1 VTLSELNVLEPS
13 SRAETEFERCCA
25 STKWAHL
32 MATARPFADFEAMTH
47 AADRI
52 WWSLD
57 AVDWLEAFAAHPR
70 IGGRPES
77 AWSSEEQATAAA
89 AADDVRDHLSR
100 ANETYERR
108 FGYVFLVYATGKT
121 AEEIL
126 KTLDVRL
133 RNAPETELRV
143 AAEEQRKITNLRL
156 KKLVAP

>member
-1 VTLSELNVLEPS
+1 VTLSELNVLEPP
-13 SRAETEFERCCA
+13 SRAEAEFERCCA

-32 MATARPFADFEAMTH
+32 MAAARPFADLEAMTA

-57 AVDWLEAFAAHPR
+57 AGDWLEAFAAHPR

-89 AADDVRDHLSR
+89 TADDVRDRLSR
-100 ANETYERR
+100 ANEAYERR
-108 FGYVFLVYATGKT
+108 FGHTFLVCATGKT

-126 KTLDVRL
+126 GMLETRW
-133 RNAPETELRV
+133 RNAPEFELRV
-143 AAEEQRKITNLRL
+143 AADEQRKITNIRL
-156 KKLVAP
+156 KKLVSL